1 MRRDRSRSRR
11 ETGKRAGEALES
23 SASKHGG
30 QRRVGGSQIGRRGGP
45 GEGREAWEYWPD
57 GAGSGAL
64 EEARAVREAGD
75 VKACTDRDST
85 RMFYCIWAWSPLF
98 MNCSS

>member
-45 GEGREAWEYWPD
+45 GEGREAWEYSRTGPAPELWKR
-57 GAGSGAL
+57 L
-64 EEARAVREAGD
+64 ERWERPVTSRHAQIGTVLE
-75 VKACTDRDST
+75 
-85 RMFYCIWAWSPLF
+85 
-98 MNCSS
+98 CSAAFGRGRPCS